1 MRLRALLTLLIIGGL
16 IGGLITY
23 FIVSPK
29 NEETKVEISHNMI
42 VQKVEALG
50 NLEVIRYSIQD
61 IIEYKKVREWLPN
74 AKTVLVVTG
83 EVIGCVDLTK
93 IRDKD
98 IYTAGDSI
106 RITLPAPEI
115 CHSKIDHSKSHIYDI
130 EYGLWESEKIT
141 DEAYRYAEKELYAQA
156 LKMDFAPK
164 SRENTIQLLHPILQ
178 SMGFNHIMITF
189 RSETSENNKYSFP

>member
-1 MRLRALLTLLIIGGL
+1 MKLRALLTLLIIGGL

-23 FIVSPK
+23 FAISSKKEGNKIQVS
-29 NEETKVEISHNMI
+29 HHMI

-50 NLEVIRYSIQD
+50 NLEVVRYSIQD

-74 AKTVLVVTG
+74 AKTALVVTG

-93 IRDKD
+93 IGEQD
-98 IYTAGDSI
+98 IYTSNDSI
-106 RITLPAPEI
+106 SITLPAPEI
-115 CHSKIDHSKSHIYDI
+115 CHAKIDHSKSYIYDM

-141 DEAYRYAEKELYAQA
+141 DEAYRYAEKEIYAQA
-156 LKMDFAPK
+156 LKMDFESQ
-164 SRENTIQLLHPILQ
+164 SRQNTIQLLNPILQ

-189 RSETSENNKYSFP
+189 RSATSEQHKYGLH